1 LATTAIVENQILI
14 GGGYRIMKVLIGGAI
29 AAILG
34 LIGLG
39 IWWEPFLN
47 ILTGVIPIILLLGGA
62 LAIYVG
68 YDEMKDQ
75 MKLKEEET
83 VSAVDLD
90 AAKEELQKAKAEAE
104 KYKAELEKAKTAKK
118 K

>member
-1 LATTAIVENQILI
+1 
-14 GGGYRIMKVLIGGAI
+14 MKVLIGGAI
-29 AAILG
+29 AAVLG

-39 IWWEPFLN
+39 IWWKEFFVL
-47 ILTGVIPIILLLGGA
+47 IAGGIPIILLLGGA

-68 YDEMKDQ
+68 FDEMKDQ

-83 VSAVDLD
+83 ASTVDLD

-104 KYKAELEKAKTAKK
+104 RYKAELEKAKAAEKADSGKAKTAKK

>member
-1 LATTAIVENQILI
+1 
-14 GGGYRIMKVLIGGAI
+14 MKVLIGGAI
-29 AAILG
+29 AAVLG
-34 LIGLG
+34 LFGLA
-39 IWWEPFLN
+39 IWWQEFFEL
-47 ILTGVIPIILLLGGA
+47 LAGGIPIFLLLGGA

-75 MKLKEEET
+75 LESKDEDRA
-83 VSAVDLD
+83 SSGDLD

-104 KYKAELEKAKTAKK
+104 KYKAELDKTKFADKTEAGKAKDTKK

>member
-1 LATTAIVENQILI
+1 
-14 GGGYRIMKVLIGGAI
+14 MKVLIGGAI
-29 AAILG
+29 AAVLG

-39 IWWEPFLN
+39 IWWKPFLD
-47 ILTGVIPIILLLGGA
+47 ILAGGIPIILLLGGA

-75 MKLKEEET
+75 MKSKEEEKT
-83 VSAVDLD
+83 NAMDLD

-104 KYKAELEKAKTAKK
+104 KYKAELEKAKAADKAEPGK
-118 K
+118 ANAPKEK

>member
-1 LATTAIVENQILI
+1 
-14 GGGYRIMKVLIGGAI
+14 MKVLIGGAV
-29 AAILG
+29 AAVLG

-39 IWWEPFLN
+39 IWWEEFFEL
-47 ILTGVIPIILLLGGA
+47 LAGGIPIVLLLGGA

-68 YDEMKDQ
+68 FDEMKDQ
-75 MKLKEEET
+75 MKSKEEET
-83 VSAVDLD
+83 ASTVDLD

-104 KYKAELEKAKTAKK
+104 KYKAELEKAKAADKAAPEKTKTPKK

>member
-1 LATTAIVENQILI
+1 
-14 GGGYRIMKVLIGGAI
+14 MKVLIGGI
-29 AAILG
+29 IGVVLG

-47 ILTGVIPIILLLGGA
+47 LLAGGIPIILLLGGA

-75 MKLKEEET
+75 MKSKKEEKASE
-83 VSAVDLD
+83 VDLE
-90 AAKEELQKAKAEAE
+90 AAKEELQKAKAETE
-104 KYKAELEKAKTAKK
+104 KYKAELEKTKTADKAEPVKAKTAKK

>member
-1 LATTAIVENQILI
+1 
-14 GGGYRIMKVLIGGAI
+14 MKVLIGGAI
-29 AAILG
+29 AAVLG

-39 IWWEPFLN
+39 IWWKEFFVL
-47 ILTGVIPIILLLGGA
+47 LAGGIPIVLLLGGA

-68 YDEMKDQ
+68 FDEMKDQ
-75 MKLKEEET
+75 MKSKKEET
-83 VSAVDLD
+83 SAVDLD

-104 KYKAELEKAKTAKK
+104 KYKAELEKAKASKK

>member
-1 LATTAIVENQILI
+1 
-14 GGGYRIMKVLIGGAI
+14 MKVLIGGIIGAV
-29 AAILG
+29 LG

-47 ILTGVIPIILLLGGA
+47 LLAGGIPIILLLGGA

-68 YDEMKDQ
+68 YDEIKDRMKS
-75 MKLKEEET
+75 KEEEKASET
-83 VSAVDLD
+83 DLEN
-90 AAKEELQKAKAEAE
+90 AREELQKAKAEAE
-104 KYKAELEKAKTAKK
+104 KYKAELKKTKTADKAEPEKAKAPKK

>member
-1 LATTAIVENQILI
+1 
-14 GGGYRIMKVLIGGAI
+14 MKVLIGGAV
-29 AAILG
+29 AAVLG

-39 IWWEPFLN
+39 IWWEQFF
-47 ILTGVIPIILLLGGA
+47 ILLAGGIPIILLLGGA

-68 YDEMKDQ
+68 FDEMKDQ
-75 MKLKEEET
+75 MKSKEEEAAS
-83 VSAVDLD
+83 SADLD

-104 KYKAELEKAKTAKK
+104 KYKAELAKVKTADKAEPEKAKTPKK